1 MMKLNSLRVSAILAC
16 LLATSSHALK
26 TEDRTLKSNMQ
37 VEYSKIPGEVDSLTE
52 MVTKGELYGRLRSN
66 NFWYDYDAPDTVTSQ
81 DHDKFGIGGN
91 ITYKTAFYHGLGA
104 TAGFYG
110 AIPLG
115 ADNVEEGANYTK
127 TAKDLY
133 RTRADGS
140 EASIGV
146 FAVAYGEYK
155 TAHNDVMIGRQ
166 IVDSILLSSN
176 DAKMIPNTFEG
187 VMFQN
192 TNLPDTKIRLGYLM
206 SQKLRDHQNFH
217 SIVAYA
223 ARDENDDG
231 ASHKGLSVTN
241 LNDAHIDVNPEM
253 VFAEVEN
260 KSIKNLKING
270 EYIGL
275 NGFFETLIAEMNYTI
290 DLGDGWKFVPGIR
303 YLHQFDDGAG
313 AVGGASIAGTYGIDK
328 TPSAAVLNSYTNP
341 HSLDGSL
348 VAARASLVQGPASV
362 TLGYSTVSDKSDIV
376 APWRGFPTGGYT
388 RAMAQTNW
396 LANTESW
403 MINGTYD
410 FDQAKLISG
419 LSCSAS
425 FSSIDID
432 DAKTLAGSI
441 ASSDRDVIYADAIQT
456 FTSLPNAEFKFRFAN
471 VNAVTNSKT
480 GLNDSYSEYRFEI
493 NYLF

>member
-1 MMKLNSLRVSAILAC
+1 MMKLNSLSVSAILAC
-16 LLATSSHALK
+16 LFVTSSHALK

-37 VEYSKIPGEVDSLTE
+37 VEYSKIPGEVNSLAE
-52 MVTKGELYGRLRSN
+52 ILTKGDFYGRLRSN
-66 NFWYDYDAPDTVTSQ
+66 NFWYDFDSPDTVTAQ

-115 ADNVEEGANYTK
+115 ADNVEAGANYTK

-133 RTRADGS
+133 RTRVDGS

-155 TAHNDVMIGRQ
+155 TAHNNAMIGRQ

-187 VMFQN
+187 AMFQN
-192 TNLPDTKIRLGYLM
+192 SALTDTKIRIGYLM

-231 ASHKGLSVTN
+231 SSHKGLSVAN
-241 LNDAHIDVNPEM
+241 LDSVQKDVNPEM

-260 KSIKNLKING
+260 KSIKNLKLNG
-270 EYIGL
+270 EYIGI

-290 DLGDGWKFVPGIR
+290 DLADGWKLVPGIR
-303 YLHQFDDGAG
+303 YLQQFDDGAG
-313 AVGGASIAGTYGIDK
+313 TVGGASIAGTFGIDK
-328 TPSAAVLNSYTNP
+328 TPSPAVLRSYTNP
-341 HSLDGSL
+341 NSLDGSL
-348 VAARASLVQGPASV
+348 LAARASLVQGPASV
-362 TLGYSTVSDKSDIV
+362 TLGYSTVADKSDIV

-410 FDQAKLISG
+410 FDQAKLIPG

-425 FSSIDID
+425 FSNIDID
-432 DAKTLAGSI
+432 DAKTFAGSI

-456 FTSLPNAEFKFRFAN
+456 FKSLPNTEFKFRFAN
-471 VNAVTNSKT
+471 VDAVTNSKT
-480 GLNDSYSEYRFEI
+480 GINDSYSEYRFEI